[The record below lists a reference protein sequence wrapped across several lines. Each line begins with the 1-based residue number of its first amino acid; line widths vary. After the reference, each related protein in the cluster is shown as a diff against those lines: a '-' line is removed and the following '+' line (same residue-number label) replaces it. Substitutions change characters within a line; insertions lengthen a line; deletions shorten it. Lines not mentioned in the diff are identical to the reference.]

1 MPATPATADRL
12 FAASIRINGTEDEDF
27 YQCIAQITV
36 VEDLDR
42 GSSFSIRVDL
52 HRNED
57 GTWPHLDEARFEP
70 WNRITIAAAFPD
82 HADVIMDGY
91 ITHAGVGA
99 EAQGGKVT
107 MEIRGADASYVMHLE
122 EKCKVW
128 KEKTYEAIAEEII
141 KSYGL
146 KAVLPEGGAA
156 AGNGTPPPSVTQR
169 GTDHRFLRE
178 LARRKGYE
186 FYVRGGDAHF
196 HPADLAGTPQK
207 VIAAEFGNETNC
219 AGLSLEMDG
228 TRPTEIVMS
237 RLDPL
242 AGVMQTV
249 TAISSELEPLGTRD
263 IGDMRGFGIPSTL
276 AFVRN
281 QGAATEADMTDFT
294 RGVLR
299 RHGWWVSARGSV
311 NGLVYGRVLRSRKL
325 VTIKG
330 YGPTYNGNYYV
341 RKVTHK
347 LEPRSYVME
356 FEAARN
362 RVGKLGTEPF
372 EGENPEAAEL
382 PAALGAGADT
392 DRVVVAE
399 TGAQVAPA

>member
-12 FAASIRINGTEDEDF
+12 FAASVRINGDEDETF

-52 HRNED
+52 HRQED
-57 GTWPHLDEARFEP
+57 GTWPHVDDPKFEP
-70 WNRITIAAAFPD
+70 WNRVTIAAAFPD
-82 HADVIMDGY
+82 HSDVIMDGY
-91 ITHAGVGA
+91 ITHAGVGT

-122 EKCKVW
+122 EKCRVW
-128 KEKTYEAIAEEII
+128 TEKTYEAIAQEII
-141 KSYGL
+141 ESYGL
-146 KAVLPEGGAA
+146 RAVLPESATA
-156 AGNGTPPPSVTQR
+156 AGGPPPPPVTQR

-207 VIAAEFGNETNC
+207 VIAAQFGNETNC
-219 AGLSLEMDG
+219 DGLTIEMDG
-228 TRPTEIVMS
+228 TRPTEVTMS

-242 AGVMQTV
+242 AGAVQTV
-249 TAISSELEPLGTRD
+249 TAVSSELEPLGTRD
-263 IGDMRGFGIPSTL
+263 IVDMRGFGVPPTL
-276 AFVRN
+276 TFVRH
-281 QGAATEADMTDFT
+281 QGAATEADMTEFT

-299 RHGWWVSARGSV
+299 RHGSWVSARGTV
-311 NGLVYGRVLRSRKL
+311 NGLVYGRVLRTKKL
-325 VTIKG
+325 VTVKG

-347 LEPRSYVME
+347 LEPRTYVME
-356 FEAARN
+356 FEAVRN

-372 EGENPEAAEL
+372 EGENPEAAAG
-382 PAALGAGADT
+382 PAALGAGADA

-399 TGAQVAPA
+399 AGAQVAPA